1 MDEGREGGWGVGVG
15 VWRGVEGGRRGWDG
29 DGGGGGGGGGVDALK
44 PSGVQKGREAIERQ
58 SLH

>member
-1 MDEGREGGWGVGVG
+1 MGEGGGGG
-15 VWRGVEGGRRGWDG
+15 GVEGGRRGWAG
-29 DGGGGGGGGGVDALK
+29 DGGGGGGGVDALK

>member
-1 MDEGREGGWGVGVG
+1 MEEEGVGEGWREEGGGV
-15 VWRGVEGGRRGWDG
+15 RGR
-29 DGGGGGGGGGVDALK
+29 GGGGVDTLK